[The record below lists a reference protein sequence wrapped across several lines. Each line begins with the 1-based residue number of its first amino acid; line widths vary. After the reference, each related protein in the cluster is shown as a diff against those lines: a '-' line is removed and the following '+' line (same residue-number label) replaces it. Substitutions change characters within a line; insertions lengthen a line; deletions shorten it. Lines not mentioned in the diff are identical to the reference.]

1 MVNPLQSL
9 RLPLG
14 HPLVEK
20 LCDKS
25 LKDGVKFN
33 EEIPI
38 NFKKE
43 VLEEDKIKF
52 KQALRVLHAIVNN
65 ETSLRYLSEE
75 NQKFIEDLAQAKK
88 IANEQIEK
96 TLEIVSTS
104 DVDVDF
110 EKFKNLMLN
119 VDFVAVG
126 LKSYSQSQL
135 LDLNGGHWDLEVPGL
150 SKERVTFR
158 FDNLPKD
165 SSDKEMDFY
174 ARSSLKDLNKGVVAI
189 DFGTKST
196 TASYMDK
203 MGTYRLLSIGGLVD
217 DASLTKFE
225 NPTIMEFRHKEKF
238 ITGYDALDHR
248 PFTEKND
255 IEVAQ
260 EAQKNAAGVKGND
273 LYRFFS
279 QLKQWAGADEK
290 LNFRDFKEDFSLES
304 FTNCTDFNPIEIYAY
319 YIGRCINNMHNGV
332 FLKYF
337 LSYPIKYEKHQAEKI
352 RESFEK
358 GLKKSLP
365 RHVFDDEKTAKTFKV
380 ELRASEPCAYAISA
394 LKSYG
399 FFKSDKLDK
408 SIYYGVFDFGG
419 GTTDFDFGKWEKS
432 ANPKFLYKMT
442 HFSSGGD
449 KYLGGEN
456 LLELLA
462 WETYAKNFQE
472 LKAKD
477 VVIAKPNYDRIDTQR
492 FGSFMQNSSGA
503 RLNLQT
509 IASQLRPF
517 LENLDANIIE
527 AIEENENFE
536 IEGFEKDLKAQLL
549 DRNGV
554 ETDCDLKVDCKE
566 LLNLLKDKINE
577 GVANFFAGFSK
588 VMAENIIEAI
598 EENENFEIEGFEK
611 DLKAQLLDR
620 NGVETDCDLKVDC
633 KELLNLLKDKINE
646 GVANFFAGFSKVMA
660 ENIDDQCRAF
670 HIFLGGN
677 ASRSVLVKQA
687 FENAKEK
694 QLKDYHQKTSKDDF
708 KFIIYEP
715 LGTEASD
722 KQILELTGED
732 VSNTPA
738 YLKPTSKTGVAFGLL
753 ESRDKAK
760 GIERLSISSNPVFK
774 YDLGIEIEGKFH
786 AKIHRDSLKP
796 NEYQIFQTK
805 EEWGGFDELEI
816 RYSDKSLAN
825 TNTLNI
831 QDTQMICIAL
841 EEVEEVDVK
850 VCCVDSQS
858 IKVGLF
864 KDGQLIYE
872 SEVEK
877 L

>member
-1 MVNPLQSL
+1 MVNHLQSL

-20 LCDKS
+20 LCDRS
-25 LKDGVKFN
+25 LKDGIKFN
-33 EEIPI
+33 EESKPI
-38 NFKKE
+38 FKDEVSKE
-43 VLEEDKIKF
+43 DQTKF
-52 KQALRVLHAIVNN
+52 EQALRVLHAIVNN
-65 ETSLRYLSEE
+65 ETSLRYPSDE
-75 NQKFIEDLAQAKK
+75 NPKFIEDLVQAKK
-88 IANEQIEK
+88 ITNEKIEK
-96 TLEIVSTS
+96 TLEIVSYS
-104 DVDVDF
+104 DVNVDF
-110 EKFKNLMLN
+110 EKFKELMLN
-119 VDFVAVG
+119 VDSVAVG

-135 LDLNGGHWDLEVPGL
+135 LDLNGGHWDLEAPSA
-150 SKERVTFR
+150 SKESVTFR
-158 FDNLPKD
+158 FDNLD
-165 SSDKEMDFY
+165 SSGKEMHFY
-174 ARSSLKDLNKGVVAI
+174 ARSSLKDLKKGVVAI

-203 MGTYRLLSIGGLVD
+203 TGTYRLLSIGGLVD
-217 DASLTKFE
+217 DTSPTKFE
-225 NPTIMEFRHKEKF
+225 NPTIMEFRYKENF
-238 ITGYDALDHR
+238 RNAYNVLDHR

-255 IEVAQ
+255 IEVVH

-290 LNFRDFKEDFSLES
+290 QNFRDLIEDFPLES

-319 YIGRCINNMHNGV
+319 CIGRCINNMENGV

-352 RESFEK
+352 RESFERS
-358 GLKKSLP
+358 LKKSLP

-380 ELRASEPCAYAISA
+380 ELRASEPCTYAISA

-399 FFKSDKLDK
+399 FFKSEKLDK
-408 SIYYGVFDFGG
+408 PVYYGVFDFGG

-462 WETYAKNFQE
+462 WEVYAKNFQT
-472 LKAKD
+472 LKEKD
-477 VVIAKPNYDRIDTQR
+477 IAIARPNYDRIDTQR

-509 IASQLRPF
+509 IASSLRPF

-527 AIEENENFE
+527 AIEENEEFS
-536 IEGFEKDLKAQLL
+536 IEGFEKDFKVQLL

-554 ETDCDLKVDCKE
+554 ETE
-566 LLNLLKDKINE
+566 
-577 GVANFFAGFSK
+577 
-588 VMAENIIEAI
+588 
-598 EENENFEIEGFEK
+598 
-611 DLKAQLLDR
+611 
-620 NGVETDCDLKVDC
+620 CDLKVDC

-660 ENIDDQCRAF
+660 ENIDDECRAF

-677 ASRSVLVKQA
+677 ASKSVLVKQA

-694 QLKDYHQKTSKDDF
+694 QLKDYQQKTSKDDF
-708 KFIIYEP
+708 TFIIYEP
-715 LGTEASD
+715 LGTEKSD

-738 YLKPTSKTGVAFGLL
+738 YLKPTCKTGVAFGLL

-760 GIERLSISSNPVFK
+760 GIEMPSISSNPVFK
-774 YDLGIEIEGKFH
+774 YDLGIEIEGKFY

-825 TNTLNI
+825 TNTLDI
-831 QDTQMICIAL
+831 KDTQMISIAL

>member
-1 MVNPLQSL
+1 MVTPLQSL
-9 RLPLG
+9 RLPLD

-20 LCDKS
+20 LCKLS
-25 LKDGVKFN
+25 LNNKAAFN
-33 EEIPI
+33 E
-38 NFKKE
+38 KSGVSYKE
-43 VLEEDKIKF
+43 EVSKEDRTKF
-52 KQALRVLHAIVNN
+52 EQALRVLHAIFNN
-65 ETSLRYLSEE
+65 ETSLRYLSDE
-75 NQKFIEDLAQAKK
+75 NQKFIEDLAQDKK
-88 IANEQIEK
+88 ITNEKIEK
-96 TLEIVSTS
+96 TLEIVSDS

-110 EKFKNLMLN
+110 EKFKELMLK

-135 LDLNGGHWDLEVPGL
+135 LDLDGGHWDLEAP
-150 SKERVTFR
+150 SAPKESVTFR
-158 FDNLPKD
+158 FDNLDPNG
-165 SSDKEMDFY
+165 KEMHFY
-174 ARSSLKDLNKGVVAI
+174 VRSSLKDLNKGVVAI

-196 TASYMDK
+196 TASYMDET
-203 MGTYRLLSIGGLVD
+203 GTYRLLSIGGLVD

-225 NPTIMEFRHKEKF
+225 NPTIMEFRHRKKF
-238 ITGYDALDHR
+238 ITEYNALDHR

-255 IEVAQ
+255 IEVAH

-279 QLKQWAGADEK
+279 KLKQWAGADEK
-290 LNFRDFKEDFSLES
+290 QNFRDLIEDFPLES

-352 RESFEK
+352 RESFER

-399 FFKSDKLDK
+399 FFKSEKLDK
-408 SIYYGVFDFGG
+408 PIYYGVFDFGG

-432 ANPKFLYKMT
+432 ASPKFAYKMT

-462 WETYAKNFQE
+462 FEAYGQNFQT

-477 VVIAKPNYDRIDTQR
+477 IAIAKPNYDRIDTQR
-492 FGSFMQNSSGA
+492 FGSFMQNSNTA

-509 IASQLRPF
+509 IASQLRAF
-517 LENLDANIIE
+517 LENLDADIIE
-527 AIEENENFE
+527 AIEENEEFE
-536 IEGFEKDLKAQLL
+536 IEGFKKDFKTMLL

-554 ETDCDLKVDCKE
+554 ETECDLKVDCKE
-566 LLNLLKDKINE
+566 LLSLLK
-577 GVANFFAGFSK
+577 G
-588 VMAENIIEAI
+588 
-598 EENENFEIEGFEK
+598 
-611 DLKAQLLDR
+611 
-620 NGVETDCDLKVDC
+620 
-633 KELLNLLKDKINE
+633 KINE

-660 ENIDDQCRAF
+660 ENIDDECRAF

-677 ASRSVLVKQA
+677 ASRSALVKQA

-694 QLKDYHQKTSKDDF
+694 QLKDYQQKTSKNDF

-715 LGTEASD
+715 LGTEKSD

-738 YLKPTSKTGVAFGLL
+738 YLKPTCKTGVAFGLL
-753 ESRDKAK
+753 ESRDRAK
-760 GIERLSISSNPVFK
+760 GIERPSIDSNPVFK

-805 EEWGGFDELEI
+805 EEWGGFNELEI

-825 TNTLNI
+825 TNTLDI
-831 QDTQMICIAL
+831 KDTQLISIAL
-841 EEVEEVDVK
+841 EEIEEVDMK

-864 KDGQLIYE
+864 KDDQLIYE

>member
-1 MVNPLQSL
+1 M
-9 RLPLG
+9 
-14 HPLVEK
+14 
-20 LCDKS
+20 
-25 LKDGVKFN
+25 
-33 EEIPI
+33 
-38 NFKKE
+38 
-43 VLEEDKIKF
+43 
-52 KQALRVLHAIVNN
+52 LHAIVND
-65 ETSLRYLSEE
+65 EASSRYFSDD
-75 NQKFIEDLAQAKK
+75 NQKFIEDLAQDKK
-88 IANEQIEK
+88 ITNEKIEK
-96 TLEIVSTS
+96 TLEIVSYS
-104 DVDVDF
+104 GVDVDF
-110 EKFKNLMLN
+110 EKFKELMLN
-119 VDFVAVG
+119 VDSVAVG
-126 LKSYSQSQL
+126 FKSYSQSQL
-135 LDLNGGHWDLEVPGL
+135 LDLNGGHWDLEAPSVP
-150 SKERVTFR
+150 KERVTFR
-158 FDNLPKD
+158 FDNLPKNPD
-165 SSDKEMDFY
+165 DPSKEENFY

-203 MGTYRLLSIGGLVD
+203 TGTYRLLSIGGLVD
-217 DASLTKFE
+217 DASPTKFE
-225 NPTIMEFRHKEKF
+225 NPTIMEFRYKEKF
-238 ITGYDALDHR
+238 LKDYNALNYR

-255 IEVAQ
+255 IEVAH

-279 QLKQWAGADEK
+279 KLKQWAGVDEK
-290 LNFRDFKEDFSLES
+290 QNFRDLIEDFSLES
-304 FTNCTDFNPIEIYAY
+304 FTHCTGFNPIEIYAY
-319 YIGRCINNMHNGV
+319 CIGRCINNMHNGV

-337 LSYPIKYEKHQAEKI
+337 LSYPVKYEKHQAEKI
-352 RESFEK
+352 RESFER

-365 RHVFDDEKTAKTFKV
+365 RHVFDDEKTAKMFKV
-380 ELRASEPCAYAISA
+380 ELRASEPCTYAISA

-399 FFKSDKLDK
+399 FFKSEKLDK
-408 SIYYGVFDFGG
+408 PVYYGVFDFGG

-432 ANPKFLYKMT
+432 ANPKFAYKMT

-462 WETYAKNFQE
+462 WEVYAKNFQE
-472 LKAKD
+472 LKEKD
-477 VVIAKPNYDRIDTQR
+477 IVIAKPNYDRIDTQR

-509 IASQLRPF
+509 IASNLRPF
-517 LENLDANIIE
+517 LENLDANIVE
-527 AIEENENFE
+527 AIEENEEFS
-536 IEGFEKDLKAQLL
+536 IESFEKDFKTMLL
-549 DRNGV
+549 DRNGTAT
-554 ETDCDLKVDCKE
+554 EC
-566 LLNLLKDKINE
+566 N
-577 GVANFFAGFSK
+577 
-588 VMAENIIEAI
+588 
-598 EENENFEIEGFEK
+598 
-611 DLKAQLLDR
+611 
-620 NGVETDCDLKVDC
+620 LKVDC

-660 ENIDDQCRAF
+660 ENIDDECRAF

-677 ASRSVLVKQA
+677 ASKSVLVKQA
-687 FENAKEK
+687 FENAKEN
-694 QLKDYHQKTSKDDF
+694 QLKAYKQKTSKDDF
-708 KFIIYEP
+708 TFILYEL

-738 YLKPTSKTGVAFGLL
+738 YLKPTCKTGVAFGLL
-753 ESRDKAK
+753 ASRDQSK
-760 GIERLSISSNPVFK
+760 IEMPSVSSNLVFK

-805 EEWGGFDELEI
+805 EEWGGFDGLEI
-816 RYSDKSLAN
+816 RYSDKALAN
-825 TNTLNI
+825 TNTLDI

>member
-1 MVNPLQSL
+1 MVTPLKSL
-9 RLPLG
+9 RLPIG
-14 HPLVEK
+14 HPLVEILCK
-20 LCDKS
+20 LS
-25 LKDGVKFN
+25 LNNKAAFN
-33 EEIPI
+33 EEAPI

-43 VLEEDKIKF
+43 VSEEEKIKF
-52 KQALRVLHAIVNN
+52 KQALRALHAIVNN
-65 ETSLRYLSEE
+65 EASSRYLSDE
-75 NQKFIEDLAQAKK
+75 NQKFIEDLAQAEK
-88 IANEQIEK
+88 ITNEQIEK
-96 TLEIVSTS
+96 ALEIVSIS

-110 EKFKNLMLN
+110 EAFSNKMLK
-119 VDFVAVG
+119 VDSVAVG

-135 LDLNGGHWDLEVPGL
+135 LDLDGGHWDLEVP
-150 SKERVTFR
+150 SVPKESVTFR
-158 FDNLPKD
+158 LDNLPKNEKN
-165 SSDKEMDFY
+165 KEMNFY

-203 MGTYRLLSIGGLVD
+203 TGTYRLLSIGGLVD
-217 DASLTKFE
+217 DTSLAKFE
-225 NPTIMEFRHKEKF
+225 NPTIVEFRYRKKF
-238 ITGYDALDHR
+238 ITEYDALDHR

-255 IEVAQ
+255 IEVAH

-290 LNFRDFKEDFSLES
+290 QNFRDLEEDFSLES
-304 FTNCTDFNPIEIYAY
+304 FTNCTGFNPIEIYAY
-319 YIGRCINNMHNGV
+319 YIGRCINNMQNGV

-337 LSYPIKYEKHQAEKI
+337 LSYPVKYEKHQAEKI

-399 FFKSDKLDK
+399 FFKSEKLDK
-408 SIYYGVFDFGG
+408 PIYYGVFDFGG

-432 ANPKFLYKMT
+432 TSPKFLYKMT

-462 WETYAKNFQE
+462 FEAYGQNFQT
-472 LKAKD
+472 LKEKD
-477 VVIAKPNYDRIDTQR
+477 IVIAKPNYDRIDTQR
-492 FGSFMQNSSGA
+492 FGSFMQNSREA

-509 IASQLRPF
+509 IASKLRPF

-527 AIEENENFE
+527 AIEENEEFS
-536 IEGFEKDLKAQLL
+536 IEGFEKDFKTMLL

-554 ETDCDLKVDCKE
+554 ETE
-566 LLNLLKDKINE
+566 
-577 GVANFFAGFSK
+577 
-588 VMAENIIEAI
+588 
-598 EENENFEIEGFEK
+598 
-611 DLKAQLLDR
+611 
-620 NGVETDCDLKVDC
+620 CDLKVDC

-677 ASRSVLVKQA
+677 ASRSLLVKQA

-694 QLKDYHQKTSKDDF
+694 QLKDYKQKTSKDDF

-715 LGTEASD
+715 LGTEKSD

-738 YLKPTSKTGVAFGLL
+738 YLKPTCKTGVAFGLL
-753 ESRDKAK
+753 ESRPKAG
-760 GIERLSISSNPVFK
+760 GIERPSISSNPVFK

-816 RYSDKSLAN
+816 RYSDKPLAS

-831 QDTQMICIAL
+831 QDTQMIFIAL
-841 EEVEEVDVK
+841 EEHEEVDVK

-872 SEVEK
+872 SEAEK

>member
-1 MVNPLQSL
+1 MVKPLQSL
-9 RLPLG
+9 ELPLG

-20 LCDKS
+20 LCNLS
-25 LKDGVKFN
+25 LNNKAAFN

-38 NFKKE
+38 HFKDE
-43 VLEEDKIKF
+43 VSEEDKIKF
-52 KQALRVLHAIVNN
+52 KQVLRVFHAIVNN
-65 ETSLRYLSEE
+65 ETSLRYLSDD
-75 NQKFIEDLAQAKK
+75 NQKFLEDLAQAEK

-110 EKFKNLMLN
+110 EKFKELMLN
-119 VDFVAVG
+119 VDNIAVG
-126 LKSYSQSQL
+126 VGIYSQSQL
-135 LDLNGGHWDLEVPGL
+135 LDLNGGHWDLEMPSVP
-150 SKERVTFR
+150 KERVTFR
-158 FDNLPKD
+158 FDNLD
-165 SSDKEMDFY
+165 SSGKEIKEMNFY
-174 ARSSLKDLNKGVVAI
+174 ARSSLKDLKKSVFVAI

-196 TASYMDK
+196 TAAYMDES
-203 MGTYRLLSIGGLVD
+203 TEYRLLSIGGLVD

-225 NPTIMEFRHKEKF
+225 NPTIVEFRHRKKF
-238 ITGYDALDHR
+238 ITEYNALDHR

-255 IEVAQ
+255 IEVAH

-279 QLKQWAGADEK
+279 KLKQWAGADEK
-290 LNFRDFKEDFSLES
+290 QNFKDLDEDFSLES
-304 FTNCTDFNPIEIYAY
+304 FTNCTGFNPIEIYAY

-337 LSYPIKYEKHQAEKI
+337 LSYPVKYEKHQAEKI
-352 RESFEK
+352 RESFER

-365 RHVFDDEKTAKTFKV
+365 KHVFDDEKTAKTFKV
-380 ELRASEPCAYAISA
+380 ELRASEPCAYAIRA

-399 FFKSDKLDK
+399 FFKSEKLDK
-408 SIYYGVFDFGG
+408 PVYYGVFDFGG
-419 GTTDFDFGKWEKS
+419 RTTDFDFGKWEKS
-432 ANPKFLYKMT
+432 ANPKFAYKMT
-442 HFSSGGD
+442 NFSSGGD

-536 IEGFEKDLKAQLL
+536 IKDFEKGFKTMLF

-554 ETDCDLKVDCKE
+554 GAECDLKVDCKE
-566 LLNLLKDKINE
+566 LLSLLK
-577 GVANFFAGFSK
+577 G
-588 VMAENIIEAI
+588 
-598 EENENFEIEGFEK
+598 
-611 DLKAQLLDR
+611 
-620 NGVETDCDLKVDC
+620 
-633 KELLNLLKDKINE
+633 KINE

-677 ASRSVLVKQA
+677 ASRSALVKQA

-694 QLKDYHQKTSKDDF
+694 QLKDYHQKTSKNDF

-715 LGTEASD
+715 LGTEKSD

-738 YLKPTSKTGVAFGLL
+738 YLKPTCKTGVAFGLL
-753 ESRDKAK
+753 ESRNRSH
-760 GIERLSISSNPVFK
+760 GIERPSIDSNPVFK

-825 TNTLNI
+825 TNTLDI
-831 QDTQMICIAL
+831 QDTQMISIAL
-841 EEVEEVDVK
+841 EEIEEVDVK

-864 KDGQLIYE
+864 KDSQLIYE

>member
-20 LCDKS
+20 LCKLS
-25 LKDGVKFN
+25 LNNKAAFN
-33 EEIPI
+33 EKSKV
-38 NFKKE
+38 NFKEEVSKE
-43 VLEEDKIKF
+43 DRTKF
-52 KQALRVLHAIVNN
+52 EQALRVLHAIVNN
-65 ETSLRYLSEE
+65 ETSLRYLSDE
-75 NQKFIEDLAQAKK
+75 NQKFIEDLAQDKK
-88 IANEQIEK
+88 ITNEKIEK

-110 EKFKNLMLN
+110 EKFKELMLK
-119 VDFVAVG
+119 VDSVAVG

-135 LDLNGGHWDLEVPGL
+135 LDLNGGHWDLEAP
-150 SKERVTFR
+150 STPKERVTFR
-158 FDNLPKD
+158 FDNLPKN
-165 SSDKEMDFY
+165 SDGKEENFY

-196 TASYMDK
+196 TASYMDET
-203 MGTYRLLSIGGLVD
+203 GTYRLLSIGGLVD

-225 NPTIMEFRHKEKF
+225 NPTIVEFRHRGKF
-238 ITGYDALDHR
+238 ITEYDALKHR
-248 PFTEKND
+248 PFTEKNH
-255 IEVAQ
+255 IEVAH
-260 EAQKNAAGVKGND
+260 EAQKNAEGVKGND

-279 QLKQWAGADEK
+279 KLKQWAGADEK
-290 LNFRDFKEDFSLES
+290 QNFRDLEEDFSLES
-304 FTNCTDFNPIEIYAY
+304 FTNCTGFNPIEIYAY

-352 RESFEK
+352 RESFER

-399 FFKSDKLDK
+399 FFKSEKLDK
-408 SIYYGVFDFGG
+408 PVYYGVFDFGG

-432 ANPKFLYKMT
+432 ASPKFLYKMT

-462 WETYAKNFQE
+462 WEMYAKNFQE

-477 VVIAKPNYDRIDTQR
+477 IVIAKPNYDRIDTQR
-492 FGSFMQNSSGA
+492 FGSFMQNSREA

-509 IASQLRPF
+509 IASKLRPF
-517 LENLDANIIE
+517 LENLDANIVE
-527 AIEENENFE
+527 AIEENEEFE
-536 IEGFEKDLKAQLL
+536 INGFEKDLKAQLL

-566 LLNLLKDKINE
+566 LLSFLKGKI
-577 GVANFFAGFSK
+577 
-588 VMAENIIEAI
+588 
-598 EENENFEIEGFEK
+598 
-611 DLKAQLLDR
+611 D
-620 NGVETDCDLKVDC
+620 
-633 KELLNLLKDKINE
+633 E

-670 HIFLGGN
+670 HVFLGGN

-687 FENAKEK
+687 FENAKEE
-694 QLKDYHQKTSKDDF
+694 QLKAYQQKTSKDDF
-708 KFIIYEP
+708 IFILYEP

-738 YLKPTSKTGVAFGLL
+738 YLKPTCKTGVAFGLL
-753 ESRDKAK
+753 ESRPKAG
-760 GIERLSISSNPVFK
+760 GIERPSISSNPVFK

-816 RYSDKSLAN
+816 RYSDKALAN

-831 QDTQMICIAL
+831 QDTQLISIAL
-841 EEVEEVDVK
+841 EEHEEVDVK

-872 SEVEK
+872 SEAEK

>member
-1 MVNPLQSL
+1 MVKPLQSL

-20 LCDKS
+20 LCDRS

-33 EEIPI
+33 EKSEP
-38 NFKKE
+38 NFKDE
-43 VLEEDKIKF
+43 VSEEDKIKF
-52 KQALRVLHAIVNN
+52 KQALRVLHAIANN
-65 ETSLRYLSEE
+65 EASSRYLSDD
-75 NQKFIEDLAQAKK
+75 NQKFLEDLAQAKK
-88 IANEQIEK
+88 ITNEQIEK
-96 TLEIVSTS
+96 ALEIVSIS

-110 EKFKNLMLN
+110 EKLKELMLN
-119 VDFVAVG
+119 VDSVAVG

-135 LDLNGGHWDLEVPGL
+135 LDLDGGHWDLEVP
-150 SKERVTFR
+150 SAPKESVTFR
-158 FDNLPKD
+158 FDNLDPNG
-165 SSDKEMDFY
+165 KEMHFY

-203 MGTYRLLSIGGLVD
+203 TGTYRLLSIGGLVD

-225 NPTIMEFRHKEKF
+225 NPTTMEFKRIKKF
-238 ITGYDALDHR
+238 ITEYDALDHR
-248 PFTEKND
+248 PFTERND
-255 IEVAQ
+255 IEVAH
-260 EAQKNAAGVKGND
+260 EAQKNASGVKGND

-279 QLKQWAGADEK
+279 KLKQWAGADEK
-290 LNFRDFKEDFSLES
+290 QNFRDLIEDFSLES
-304 FTNCTDFNPIEIYAY
+304 FTHCTGFNPIEIYAY
-319 YIGRCINNMHNGV
+319 YIGRSINNMHNGV

-352 RESFEK
+352 RESFER

-399 FFKSDKLDK
+399 FFKSEKLDK
-408 SIYYGVFDFGG
+408 PVYYGVFDFGG
-419 GTTDFDFGKWEKS
+419 GTTDFDFGKWEKRAS
-432 ANPKFLYKMT
+432 PKFAYKMT

-462 WETYAKNFQE
+462 WETYAKNFQT
-472 LKAKD
+472 LKEKD
-477 VVIAKPNYDRIDTQR
+477 IVIAKPNYDRIDTQL
-492 FGSFMQNSSGA
+492 FGSFMQNSSGV

-536 IEGFEKDLKAQLL
+536 IKGFEKDFKAMLF

-554 ETDCDLKVDCKE
+554 ETECDLKVDCKE
-566 LLNLLKDKINE
+566 LLNLLKGKIE
-577 GVANFFAGFSK
+577 
-588 VMAENIIEAI
+588 
-598 EENENFEIEGFEK
+598 
-611 DLKAQLLDR
+611 D
-620 NGVETDCDLKVDC
+620 
-633 KELLNLLKDKINE
+633 

-670 HIFLGGN
+670 HIFLGRN
-677 ASRSVLVKQA
+677 VSRSALVKQA

-694 QLKDYHQKTSKDDF
+694 QLKDYQQKTSKNDF

-715 LGTEASD
+715 LGTEKSD

-738 YLKPTSKTGVAFGLL
+738 YLKPTCKTGVAFGLL

-760 GIERLSISSNPVFK
+760 GIEMPSISSNPVFK

-816 RYSDKSLAN
+816 RYSDKALAN

-831 QDTQMICIAL
+831 KDTQLISIVL
-841 EEVEEVDVK
+841 EEVEEVEVK

-872 SEVEK
+872 SELEK

>member
-1 MVNPLQSL
+1 MVTPLQSL
-9 RLPLG
+9 RLPIG

-20 LCDKS
+20 LCKLS
-25 LKDGVKFN
+25 LKDGVAFN

-38 NFKKE
+38 HFKEEVSKE
-43 VLEEDKIKF
+43 DQIKF
-52 KQALRVLHAIVNN
+52 KQALRVLHAIANN
-65 ETSLRYLSEE
+65 KASLRYLSED
-75 NQKFIEDLAQAKK
+75 NQKFLEDLAQAEK
-88 IANEQIEK
+88 ITNEQIEK
-96 TLEIVSTS
+96 ALEIVSIS

-110 EKFKNLMLN
+110 EKFKEMMLN
-119 VDFVAVG
+119 VDNIAVG

-135 LDLNGGHWDLEVPGL
+135 LDLNGGHWDLEAPSVP
-150 SKERVTFR
+150 KESVTFS
-158 FDNLPKD
+158 FDNLDPNG
-165 SSDKEMDFY
+165 KEMHFY

-196 TASYMDK
+196 TASYMDET
-203 MGTYRLLSIGGLVD
+203 GTYRLLSIGGLVD
-217 DASLTKFE
+217 DASPTKFE
-225 NPTIMEFRHKEKF
+225 NPTIMEFRHRKKF
-238 ITGYDALDHR
+238 IIEYNALDHR

-255 IEVAQ
+255 IEVAH

-290 LNFRDFKEDFSLES
+290 QNFRDLIEDFPLES

-399 FFKSDKLDK
+399 FFKTEKLDK
-408 SIYYGVFDFGG
+408 PVYYGVFDFGG
-419 GTTDFDFGKWEKS
+419 GTTDFDFGKWGKS
-432 ANPKFLYKMT
+432 TSPKFLYKMT

-462 WETYAKNFQE
+462 WEAYAKNFQE

-477 VVIAKPNYDRIDTQR
+477 IVIAKPNYDRIDTQR

-536 IEGFEKDLKAQLL
+536 IKGFEKDFKAMLL

-554 ETDCDLKVDCKE
+554 ETECDLKVDCKE
-566 LLNLLKDKINE
+566 LL
-577 GVANFFAGFSK
+577 S
-588 VMAENIIEAI
+588 
-598 EENENFEIEGFEK
+598 
-611 DLKAQLLDR
+611 
-620 NGVETDCDLKVDC
+620 
-633 KELLNLLKDKINE
+633 LLKDKINE

-660 ENIDDQCRAF
+660 ENIDDQCRSF

-694 QLKDYHQKTSKDDF
+694 QLKDYQQKTSKDDF
-708 KFIIYEP
+708 TFVIYEP

-738 YLKPTSKTGVAFGLL
+738 YLKPTCKTGVAFGLL

-760 GIERLSISSNPVFK
+760 GIEMPSIDSNPVFK

-816 RYSDKSLAN
+816 RYSDKALAN
-825 TNTLNI
+825 TNTLDI
-831 QDTQMICIAL
+831 KDTQLISIAL

-864 KDGQLIYE
+864 KDDQLIYE

>member
-1 MVNPLQSL
+1 MVKPLQSL
-9 RLPLG
+9 ELPLG

-20 LCDKS
+20 LCELS
-25 LKDGVKFN
+25 LNNKAAFN
-33 EEIPI
+33 EKSGV
-38 NFKKE
+38 NFKEEVSKE
-43 VLEEDKIKF
+43 DRTKF
-52 KQALRVLHAIVNN
+52 EQALRVLHAIVNN
-65 ETSLRYLSEE
+65 ETSLRYLSDE
-75 NQKFIEDLAQAKK
+75 NQKFIEDLAQDKK
-88 IANEQIEK
+88 ITNEQIEK
-96 TLEIVSTS
+96 TLEIVSYS
-104 DVDVDF
+104 DVYVDF
-110 EKFKNLMLN
+110 EKFKELMLN

-135 LDLNGGHWDLEVPGL
+135 LDLNGGHWDLEVP
-150 SKERVTFR
+150 SAPKESVTFR
-158 FDNLPKD
+158 FDNLD
-165 SSDKEMDFY
+165 SNNKEMNFY

-203 MGTYRLLSIGGLVD
+203 TGTYRLLSIGGDVD
-217 DASLTKFE
+217 DASPTKFE
-225 NPTIMEFRHKEKF
+225 NPTIMEFRYKENF
-238 ITGYDALDHR
+238 RNAYDALDHR

-255 IEVAQ
+255 IEVAH

-290 LNFRDFKEDFSLES
+290 QNFRDLIEDFSLES
-304 FTNCTDFNPIEIYAY
+304 FAHCTGFNPIEIYAY
-319 YIGRCINNMHNGV
+319 CIGRCINNMENGV

-352 RESFEK
+352 RESFER

-365 RHVFDDEKTAKTFKV
+365 RHVFDDEKTAKMFKV

-399 FFKSDKLDK
+399 FFKSEKLDK
-408 SIYYGVFDFGG
+408 PVYYGVFDFGG

-432 ANPKFLYKMT
+432 ANPKFLYKIT

-462 WETYAKNFQE
+462 FEAYAKNFQE

-477 VVIAKPNYDRIDTQR
+477 IVIAKPNYDRIDTQR
-492 FGSFMQNSSGA
+492 SGSFMQNSNTA
-503 RLNLQT
+503 RLNLQE
-509 IASQLRPF
+509 IASKLCPF
-517 LENLDANIIE
+517 LEKLDANIIE
-527 AIEENENFE
+527 AIEESEEFE
-536 IEGFEKDLKAQLL
+536 IEGFEKDFKTMLL

-554 ETDCDLKVDCKE
+554 ETECDLKVDCKE

-577 GVANFFAGFSK
+577 GVAKFFAGFSK
-588 VMAENIIEAI
+588 V
-598 EENENFEIEGFEK
+598 
-611 DLKAQLLDR
+611 
-620 NGVETDCDLKVDC
+620 T
-633 KELLNLLKDKINE
+633 
-646 GVANFFAGFSKVMA
+646 A
-660 ENIDDQCRAF
+660 ENIDDECRAF

-677 ASRSVLVKQA
+677 ASRSLLVKQA

-694 QLKDYHQKTSKDDF
+694 QLKDYKQKTSKDDF
-708 KFIIYEP
+708 TFIIYEP
-715 LGTEASD
+715 LGTEKSD

-732 VSNTPA
+732 VSKTPP
-738 YLKPTSKTGVAFGLL
+738 YLKPTCKTGVAFGLL
-753 ESRDKAK
+753 ESRPKAG
-760 GIERLSISSNPVFK
+760 GIERPSIDSNPVFK

-816 RYSDKSLAN
+816 RYSDKALAN

-831 QDTQMICIAL
+831 KDTQMISIAL
-841 EEVEEVDVK
+841 EEHEEVDVK

-864 KDGQLIYE
+864 KDDQLIYE
-872 SEVEK
+872 SEAEK

>member
-1 MVNPLQSL
+1 MVKPLQSL
-9 RLPLG
+9 ELPLG

-20 LCDKS
+20 LCELS
-25 LKDGVKFN
+25 LNNKATFN
-33 EEIPI
+33 EKSGV
-38 NFKKE
+38 NFKEEVSKE
-43 VLEEDKIKF
+43 DRTKF
-52 KQALRVLHAIVNN
+52 EQALRVLHAIVNN
-65 ETSLRYLSEE
+65 ETSLRYLSDE
-75 NQKFIEDLAQAKK
+75 NQKFIEDLAQDKK
-88 IANEQIEK
+88 ITNEKIEK

-110 EKFKNLMLN
+110 EKFKELMLN
-119 VDFVAVG
+119 VDSVAVG

-135 LDLNGGHWDLEVPGL
+135 LDLDGGHWDLEVP
-150 SKERVTFR
+150 SAPKESVTFR
-158 FDNLPKD
+158 FDNLPKYEKN
-165 SSDKEMDFY
+165 KEMNFY

-203 MGTYRLLSIGGLVD
+203 TGTYRLLSIGGLVD

-238 ITGYDALDHR
+238 ITEYNTLDHR
-248 PFTEKND
+248 PLTEKND
-255 IEVAQ
+255 IEVAH
-260 EAQKNAAGVKGND
+260 EAQKNATGVEGND

-290 LNFRDFKEDFSLES
+290 QNFKDFKDDFSLES
-304 FTNCTDFNPIEIYAY
+304 FANCTDFNPIEIYAY
-319 YIGRCINNMHNGV
+319 CIGRCINNMENGV

-352 RESFEK
+352 RESFER

-365 RHVFDDEKTAKTFKV
+365 RHVFDDEKTAKMFKV

-399 FFKSDKLDK
+399 FFKSEKLDK
-408 SIYYGVFDFGG
+408 PIYYGVFDFGG

-432 ANPKFLYKMT
+432 TSPKFLYKMT

-462 WETYAKNFQE
+462 FEAYAKNFQE

-477 VVIAKPNYDRIDTQR
+477 IVIAKPNYDRIDTQR
-492 FGSFMQNSSGA
+492 FGSFMQNSNTA
-503 RLNLQT
+503 RLNLQE
-509 IASQLRPF
+509 IASKLCPF
-517 LENLDANIIE
+517 LEKLDANIIE
-527 AIEENENFE
+527 AIEESEEFE
-536 IEGFEKDLKAQLL
+536 IEGFEKDFKTMLL

-554 ETDCDLKVDCKE
+554 ETECDLKVDCKE

-577 GVANFFAGFSK
+577 GVAKFFAGFSK
-588 VMAENIIEAI
+588 V
-598 EENENFEIEGFEK
+598 
-611 DLKAQLLDR
+611 
-620 NGVETDCDLKVDC
+620 T
-633 KELLNLLKDKINE
+633 
-646 GVANFFAGFSKVMA
+646 A
-660 ENIDDQCRAF
+660 ENIDDECRAF

-677 ASRSVLVKQA
+677 ASRSLLVKQA

-694 QLKDYHQKTSKDDF
+694 QLKDYKQKTSKDDF
-708 KFIIYEP
+708 TFIIYEP
-715 LGTEASD
+715 LGTEKSD

-732 VSNTPA
+732 VSKTPP
-738 YLKPTSKTGVAFGLL
+738 YLKPTCKTGVAFGLL
-753 ESRDKAK
+753 ESRPKAG
-760 GIERLSISSNPVFK
+760 GIERPSIDSNPVFK

-816 RYSDKSLAN
+816 RYSDKALAN

-831 QDTQMICIAL
+831 KDTQMISIAL
-841 EEVEEVDVK
+841 EEHEEVDVK

-864 KDGQLIYE
+864 KDDQLIYE
-872 SEVEK
+872 SEAEK

>member
-20 LCDKS
+20 LCKLS
-25 LKDGVKFN
+25 LNNKAAFN
-33 EEIPI
+33 EKSGV
-38 NFKKE
+38 NFKEEVSKE
-43 VLEEDKIKF
+43 DRTKF

-65 ETSLRYLSEE
+65 ETSLRYLSDE
-75 NQKFIEDLAQAKK
+75 NQKFIEDLVQDKK
-88 IANEQIEK
+88 ITNEKIEK
-96 TLEIVSTS
+96 TLEIVSYS

-110 EKFKNLMLN
+110 EKFKELMLE

-135 LDLNGGHWDLEVPGL
+135 LDLDGGHWDLEVP
-150 SKERVTFR
+150 SAPKESITFR
-158 FDNLPKD
+158 LDNLPKNEKN
-165 SSDKEMDFY
+165 KEMNFY

-196 TASYMDK
+196 TASYMDENGK
-203 MGTYRLLSIGGLVD
+203 YRLLSISGLVD
-217 DASLTKFE
+217 DASPTKFE
-225 NPTIMEFRHKEKF
+225 NPTIMEFRYKENF
-238 ITGYDALDHR
+238 LNAYNALKHR

-255 IEVAQ
+255 IEVAH
-260 EAQKNAAGVKGND
+260 EAQKNAKGVKGND

-290 LNFRDFKEDFSLES
+290 QNFRDLIEDFPLES

-352 RESFEK
+352 RESFER

-365 RHVFDDEKTAKTFKV
+365 RHVFGDEKTAKTFKV

-399 FFKSDKLDK
+399 FFKSEKLDK
-408 SIYYGVFDFGG
+408 PVYYGVFDFGG

-449 KYLGGEN
+449 KFLGGEN

-462 WETYAKNFQE
+462 WEVYGQNFQT
-472 LKAKD
+472 LKSKD
-477 VVIAKPNYDRIDTQR
+477 IVIAKPNYDRIDTQR
-492 FGSFMQNSSGA
+492 FGSFMQNSREA
-503 RLNLQT
+503 RLNLQE
-509 IASQLRPF
+509 IASKLRPF
-517 LENLDANIIE
+517 LENLDADIIE
-527 AIEENENFE
+527 AIEENEEFE
-536 IEGFEKDLKAQLL
+536 IEGFEKEFKIQLF
-549 DRNGV
+549 DRNGGKV
-554 ETDCDLKVDCKE
+554 EEDGFKVDCKE
-566 LLNLLKDKINE
+566 LLNLLKDKIDD
-577 GVANFFAGFSK
+577 GVK
-588 VMAENIIEAI
+588 
-598 EENENFEIEGFEK
+598 
-611 DLKAQLLDR
+611 
-620 NGVETDCDLKVDC
+620 
-633 KELLNLLKDKINE
+633 
-646 GVANFFAGFSKVMA
+646 NFFAGFSKVMA
-660 ENIDDQCRAF
+660 ENIDNQCRAF
-670 HIFLGGN
+670 HILLGGN
-677 ASRSVLVKQA
+677 ASKSVLVKQA

-694 QLKDYHQKTSKDDF
+694 QLKDYQQKTSKDDF
-708 KFIIYEP
+708 TFILYEP

-738 YLKPTSKTGVAFGLL
+738 YLKPTCKTGVAFGLL

-760 GIERLSISSNPVFK
+760 GIERPSIDSNPVFK

-831 QDTQMICIAL
+831 EDTQLIFIAL
-841 EEVEEVDVK
+841 EEHEEVDVK

-864 KDGQLIYE
+864 KDNQLIYE